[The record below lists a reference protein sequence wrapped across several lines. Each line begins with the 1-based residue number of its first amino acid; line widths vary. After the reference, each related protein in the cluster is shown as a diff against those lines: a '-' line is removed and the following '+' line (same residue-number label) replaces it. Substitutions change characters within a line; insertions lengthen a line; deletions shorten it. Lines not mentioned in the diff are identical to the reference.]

1 MLLFQFVNLLVFLL
15 VVLYQFIPWI
25 WIVFLLILWEG
36 LLGGAA
42 YVNTFYKVSN
52 EVKQRI
58 IYEYQPLNFIYG
70 HFINTTVES
79 R

>member
-52 EVKQRI
+52 EV
-58 IYEYQPLNFIYG
+58 EL
-70 HFINTTVES
+70 
-79 R
+79 